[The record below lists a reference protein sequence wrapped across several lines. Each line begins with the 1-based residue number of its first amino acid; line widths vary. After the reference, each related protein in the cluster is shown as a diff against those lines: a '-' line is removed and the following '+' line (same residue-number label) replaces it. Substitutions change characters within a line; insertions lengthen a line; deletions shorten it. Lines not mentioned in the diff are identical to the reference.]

1 MINIFNLF
9 KRGSKPGLG
18 SQDALDLIK
27 ETPFYNPKWDKE
39 IYSEPGEFIKQI
51 STDITKTIK
60 SKIELDHWLLIIGY
74 PGVGKSSLSLILYKN
89 IMKNLGFDDKD
100 IKETWVY
107 LDLLFTSYNYKYRL
121 SYQWNDLR
129 RKPHPIILDDAQNIL
144 NITFIKKAYEIRKYR
159 LVHIINTQMPGFLNK
174 KIFPRINSLIYL
186 WYYDV
191 SPNNKKLYDK
201 VTQYYKEY
209 LGAEPG
215 ENKYIITFGYY
226 FNKEKVSQVL
236 QLFKDYD
243 INNPSKIKIQP
254 DAIFPMLF
262 ILHESNLIR
271 KEFENLQNFDLTLRD
286 KIKRY
291 FPYKKNID
299 LFLKFCYQLLNNNIQ
314 ITEKGNYYNLNSPII
329 ISYNKKIRKN
339 LFANIG
345 DSEIINLKSLPF
357 LDNFTRFRIF
367 SIKKDLYD
375 FIANNKDLFIKR
387 QVLYKD
393 FLA

>member
-9 KRGSKPGLG
+9 KKHQVPGSY
-18 SQDALDLIK
+18 DVLDLIR
-27 ETPFYNPKWDKE
+27 ETPFYNPKWDKS
-39 IYSEPGEFIKQI
+39 IYREPEDFIKQL
-51 STDITKTIK
+51 SQDITKTIK

-89 IMKNLGFDDKD
+89 IMENQGYNDKE
-100 IKETWVY
+100 IKETWAY

-121 SYQWNDLR
+121 LYQWNELY

-144 NITFIKKAYEIRKYR
+144 NITFVKKSYEIRKYR

-201 VTQYYKEY
+201 ITQYYKEY
-209 LGAEPG
+209 LDTKPG
-215 ENKYIITFGYY
+215 ESKYIITFGYY
-226 FNKEKVSQVL
+226 FSKEKVNQVL
-236 QLFKDYD
+236 KLFNDYD
-243 INNPSKIKIQP
+243 INNPGKIKIQP

-262 ILHESNLIR
+262 ILHGSNLLR

-286 KIKRY
+286 KIKKY

-299 LFLKFCYQLLNNNIQ
+299 LFIRFCYQIINSDIK
-314 ITEKGNYYNLNSPII
+314 IEEKGDYYNFNSPMII
-329 ISYNKKIRKN
+329 KYPKKIRKN

-345 DSEIINLKSLPF
+345 DSEIINPKSL
-357 LDNFTRFRIF
+357 LLSDNFTRFRIY

-375 FIANNKDLFIKR
+375 FIINNKDLFIKR
-387 QVLYKD
+387 QVLYKEI
-393 FLA
+393 FT

>member
-9 KRGSKPGLG
+9 KRHEKPG
-18 SQDALDLIK
+18 SYDTLDLIK
-27 ETPFYNPKWDKE
+27 ETPFYNSKWDKN
-39 IYSEPGEFIKQI
+39 IYSEPGDFIKQI
-51 STDITKTIK
+51 SLDITKTIR

-89 IMKNLGFDDKD
+89 IMENLGYNDKD
-100 IKETWVY
+100 IKETWAY

-121 SYQWNDLR
+121 LYQWNELH

-144 NITFIKKAYEIRKYR
+144 NIAFVKKAYEIRKYR

-191 SPNNKKLYDK
+191 SPNNKRLYDK

-209 LGAEPG
+209 LGEKP
-215 ENKYIITFGYY
+215 EESKYIITFGYY
-226 FNKEKVSQVL
+226 FGKEKVNQVL
-236 QLFKDYD
+236 KLFNDFD
-243 INNPSKIKIQP
+243 INNPGKIKIQP

-262 ILHESNLIR
+262 ILHESNLLR

-286 KIKRY
+286 KIKKY

-299 LFLKFCYQLLNNNIQ
+299 LFLRFCYHIINSDIK
-314 ITEKGNYYNLNSPII
+314 IEEKGDYYNLNSPMII
-329 ISYNKKIRKN
+329 KYPKKIRKN
-339 LFANIG
+339 LFTNIG
-345 DSEIINLKSLPF
+345 DSKIISSKSL
-357 LDNFTRFRIF
+357 LLNDNFTRFRIY

-375 FIANNKDLFIKR
+375 FIMNNKDFFIKR
-387 QVLYKD
+387 QVLYKEI
-393 FLA
+393 FT

>member
-1 MINIFNLF
+1 M
-9 KRGSKPGLG
+9 
-18 SQDALDLIK
+18 
-27 ETPFYNPKWDKE
+27 
-39 IYSEPGEFIKQI
+39 
-51 STDITKTIK
+51 DITKTIK

-89 IMKNLGFDDKD
+89 IMENLGYNDKE

-121 SYQWNDLR
+121 AYQWNELH

-144 NITFIKKAYEIRKYR
+144 NITFVKKAYEIRKYR

-174 KIFPRINSLIYL
+174 KTFPRINSLIYL

-201 VTQYYKEY
+201 VTDYYKEY
-209 LGAEPG
+209 LDSKPG
-215 ENKYIITFGYY
+215 ESKYIITFGYY
-226 FNKEKVSQVL
+226 FNKEKVAQVL
-236 QLFKDYD
+236 RLFNDYD
-243 INNPSKIKIQP
+243 INNPGKIKIQP

-286 KIKRY
+286 KIKKY

-299 LFLKFCYQLLNNNIQ
+299 LFLRFCYQILNSDIK
-314 ITEKGNYYNLNSPII
+314 IEEKGDYYNLNSPMII
-329 ISYNKKIRKN
+329 KYPKKIRKN

-345 DSEIINLKSLPF
+345 DSEIISSKSL
-357 LDNFTRFRIF
+357 LLNDNFTRFRIY

-375 FIANNKDLFIKR
+375 FIMNNKDLFIKR
-387 QVLYKD
+387 QVLYKEI
-393 FLA
+393 FT